1 MAGSFTEEI
10 DGEGVAW
17 AAAGFVASLLIG
29 AVIEPFRGTV
39 GLENVALGYLLVVV
53 VAAAVGGRAAGL
65 ISALSAALSYD
76 FFLTTPYHSLRIDSV
91 AQVITV
97 ALLLGTGMVASV
109 AGRARRRRTVEAD
122 TQAGII
128 RLLNTITGAAATGE
142 EGVDRVAAEGV
153 YTLLDARRVVIR
165 RGDPDSEIVVADIGE
180 PDAPLDPDS
189 LTGLDAEGH
198 ILDQRPRPPRA
209 PVVRWRRPSQGAVL
223 QLVQHRQ
230 PVGRLIV
237 TFHEG
242 RWVPPAIRLALATV
256 ANALA
261 TATGPAVGHD
271 QSGPA

>member
-1 MAGSFTEEI
+1 MASRFTEEI

-17 AAAGFVASLLIG
+17 AAAGLGGSLLIG
-29 AVIEPFRGTV
+29 VAIEPFRSTV

-97 ALLLGTGMVASV
+97 ALLFGTGLVASL
-109 AGRARRRRTVEAD
+109 AGRARRRQTVEAD

-128 RLLNTITGAAATGE
+128 RLLNAITRATAAGE
-142 EGVDRVAAEGV
+142 SSDRLAAEGI
-153 YTLLDARRVVIR
+153 YTLLDASRVVIR
-165 RGDPDSEIVVADIGE
+165 RGLPDYEVVVADVGE
-180 PDAPLDPDS
+180 PEAPLDADG
-189 LTGLDAEGH
+189 LTQLDAEGH
-198 ILDQRPRPPRA
+198 ILDGRLRPPTG
-209 PVVRWRRPSQGAVL
+209 PVVRWVRPSQGAIL

-237 TFHEG
+237 TF
-242 RWVPPAIRLALATV
+242 RRRQWIPPVIRLALATV
-256 ANALA
+256 AHALA
-261 TATGPAVGHD
+261 TATGPAVSHD
-271 QSGPA
+271 Q